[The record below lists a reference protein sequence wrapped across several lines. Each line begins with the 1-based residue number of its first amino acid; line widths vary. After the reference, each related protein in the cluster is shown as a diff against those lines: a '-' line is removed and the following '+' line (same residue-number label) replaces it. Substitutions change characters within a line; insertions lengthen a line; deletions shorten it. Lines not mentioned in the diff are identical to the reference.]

1 MITFIIGFLI
11 GATAGFIGG
20 LLTWRKNGARLA
32 EAEAKA
38 RAAAGLLKK

>member
-1 MITFIIGFLI
+1 MSYLITLLI
-11 GATAGFIGG
+11 GALLGFLGG
-20 LLTWRKNGARLA
+20 LLTWRKNAARLT

>member
-1 MITFIIGFLI
+1 MSYILTFLI
-11 GATAGFIGG
+11 GARLGFLGG

>member
-1 MITFIIGFLI
+1 MSYILIFLI
-11 GATAGFIGG
+11 GALLGFLGG